1 MPGET
6 LPFVSKEKISA
17 SYVSVTKY
25 IVNKYI
31 APMSYIPVT
40 TELNLRLN
48 NKPLHLPVDKD
59 HGLLISTLKS
69 AFGQSAIG
77 LKFAENHR
85 VKVVVCKNNKLFP
98 PKVTPYVVFVVI
110 NENDN
115 PQVDIPDS
123 LARTRLSRTLNANKP
138 NNTHNCTSSSSE
150 LFPEVSY
157 QEIEDLDMSDFR
169 VESDMLAKLCQ

>member
-1 MPGET
+1 MSIGLSVSTPALLLVSAPALPLPCHHYFIPGKI
-6 LPFVSKEKISA
+6 LPFVSKENISA
-17 SYVSVTKY
+17 SYVIITKY
-25 IVNKYI
+25 IVTKYI

-59 HGLLISTLKS
+59 HGLLVTTLKS

-123 LARTRLSRTLNANKP
+123 LARTCLSRT
-138 NNTHNCTSSSSE
+138 C
-150 LFPEVSY
+150 
-157 QEIEDLDMSDFR
+157 
-169 VESDMLAKLCQ
+169 

>member
-59 HGLLISTLKS
+59 HGLLVTTLKS

-110 NENDN
+110 SENDN

-138 NNTHNCTSSSSE
+138 NNTHNCSSSE

>member
-1 MPGET
+1 MPGKV
-6 LPFVSKEKISA
+6 LPFVSNIST

-25 IVNKYI
+25 SVHKYM
-31 APMSYIPVT
+31 AQYIPVT

-59 HGLLISTLKS
+59 HGLLVTTLKS

-98 PKVTPYVVFVVI
+98 PKVTPYVIFVVI

-115 PQVDIPDS
+115 PQADIPDS
-123 LARTRLSRTLNANKP
+123 LAKTRLSRTVNKL
-138 NNTHNCTSSSSE
+138 NNTHNCTPSSSE

-157 QEIEDLDMSDFR
+157 QEIEDLDMNDFR
-169 VESDMLAKLCQ
+169 VESDLLAKFCQ

>member
-6 LPFVSKEKISA
+6 LPFVSKEKASA

-59 HGLLISTLKS
+59 HGLLVTTLKS

-115 PQVDIPDS
+115 PQADIPDS
-123 LARTRLSRTLNANKP
+123 LAKTRLNRTVNKL
-138 NNTHNCTSSSSE
+138 NNTHNCT
-150 LFPEVSY
+150 P
-157 QEIEDLDMSDFR
+157 
-169 VESDMLAKLCQ
+169 

>member
-1 MPGET
+1 MPGKIV
-6 LPFVSKEKISA
+6 PFVFKENISA
-17 SYVSVTKY
+17 SYVIVTKY
-25 IVNKYI
+25 IVTKYI

-59 HGLLISTLKS
+59 HGLLVTTLKS

-110 NENDN
+110 SENDN

-138 NNTHNCTSSSSE
+138 NNTHNCSSSE

>member
-1 MPGET
+1 MPGKV
-6 LPFVSKEKISA
+6 LPFVSNIST

-25 IVNKYI
+25 IVHKYM
-31 APMSYIPVT
+31 AQYIPVT

-59 HGLLISTLKS
+59 HGLLVTTLKS

-98 PKVTPYVVFVVI
+98 PKVTPYVIFVVI

-115 PQVDIPDS
+115 PQADIPDS
-123 LARTRLSRTLNANKP
+123 LARTRLSRTVNANKL
-138 NNTHNCTSSSSE
+138 NNTHNCTPSSSE

-169 VESDMLAKLCQ
+169 VESDMLAKFCQ

>member
-1 MPGET
+1 MLGKIA
-6 LPFVSKEKISA
+6 PFENIDQVQ
-17 SYVSVTKY
+17 VTKY
-25 IVNKYI
+25 ILHS
-31 APMSYIPVT
+31 MSYIPVT
-40 TELNLRLN
+40 TELSLQLN

-69 AFGQSAIG
+69 AFGPTAIG
-77 LKFAENHR
+77 LKFQENHK

-110 NENDN
+110 KETDN

-123 LARTRLSRTLNANKP
+123 FTKTRLSRTLNASKQQS
-138 NNTHNCTSSSSE
+138 THNGTSSASDN

-157 QEIEDLDMSDFR
+157 QDITDLDMNEADL
-169 VESDMLAKLCQ
+169 LAKYCQ